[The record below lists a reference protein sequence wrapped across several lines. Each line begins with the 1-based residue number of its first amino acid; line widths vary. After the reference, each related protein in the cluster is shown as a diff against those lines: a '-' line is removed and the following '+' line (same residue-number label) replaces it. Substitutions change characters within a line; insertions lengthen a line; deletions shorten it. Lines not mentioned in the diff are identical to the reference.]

1 MYDAATLRA
10 GGVREPLSPRA
21 SRFLWSVVGL
31 AVLAIL
37 VTSYTRTQATATAGV
52 VAFLLVLAAWRHV
65 LLAWPTLLALIVCV
79 ILFIP
84 VRRYTVGAG
93 LPFSLEPY
101 RLLIA
106 IVLAAWLCALLVDP
120 KTRFRATGLEPPVLA
135 LFGAI
140 VASLAVNFGRV
151 AALQG
156 TVIKGLTFFLSFFFI
171 MYFVSS
177 VVTTRR
183 AIDRMA
189 MLLVAG
195 GTFIAIAAVAEWKT
209 GTNWFNGLD
218 RLIPGLEYQEFAQVT
233 TPGRGDRVR
242 AYASAQHSIALGAAL
257 AMVMPLAIYLYRRT
271 QHKLWMVAAA
281 ILTFGALATGSR
293 TAVIMLATTLVVF
306 LRLKWRQTVR
316 LLPLLLPLMMAV
328 QVVMPGTLGT
338 FRAVFFPA
346 NGLVAEE
353 QGDAG
358 QTGSGRLADVGPS
371 LEEWGRTPLFGQ
383 GFGTRLPTDSDG
395 QVNAIILDD
404 QWLSSLLEIGAVGFV
419 ALLWLFLRAT
429 KRLRHRARTND
440 SPHGWLLT
448 ALSAAITAYAIGMI
462 TYDAFSFIQVT
473 FLLFI
478 VLGLAAAALRIPDTE
493 GRYAWPRLATRA

>member
-1 MYDAATLRA
+1 MSDAATLRA
-10 GGVREPLSPRA
+10 GEIREPLSPRA
-21 SRFLWSVVGL
+21 TRVLAGVAGL
-31 AVLAIL
+31 AVILIL
-37 VTSYTRTQATATAGV
+37 VTSYTRMQATATAGL
-52 VAFLLVLAAWRHV
+52 VAFLLVLAAWRHM
-65 LLAWPTLLALIVCV
+65 LLAWPTMLALIVCV

-93 LPFSLEPY
+93 LPFQLEPY

-120 KTRFRATGLEPPVLA
+120 KTRFRPTGLEPPILA
-135 LFGAI
+135 LFGGI

-151 AALQG
+151 SALQG
-156 TVIKGLTFFLSFFFI
+156 TVVKGLTFFVSFFFV

-177 VVTTRR
+177 AVKTRR
-183 AIDRMA
+183 SIDRLV
-189 MLLVAG
+189 MLLVGG
-195 GTFIAIAAVAEWKT
+195 GTIVAIAAVWEWKT
-209 GTNWFNGLD
+209 GTNWFNSLG
-218 RLIPGLEYQEFAQVT
+218 RVIPGLDYQEVAQVT

-257 AMVMPLAIYLYRRT
+257 AMVMPLSVYLYRRT
-271 QHKLWMVAAA
+271 QKYWWMAAAA

-306 LRLKWRQTVR
+306 LRLKRRATVR
-316 LLPLLLPLMMAV
+316 LLPLLVPLLVAV

-338 FRAVFFPA
+338 FRAVFFPKD
-346 NGLVAEE
+346 GLVAEE
-353 QGDAG
+353 QAEAG

-404 QWLSSLLEIGAVGFV
+404 QWLSSLLELGAVGFI

-440 SPHGWLLT
+440 NPHGWLLT

-478 VLGLAAAALRIPDTE
+478 VFGIAAAALRLPDRE
-493 GRYAWPRLATRA
+493 GRYQWQQ

>member
-1 MYDAATLRA
+1 MSDAATLRA
-10 GGVREPLSPRA
+10 GEIREPLSPRA
-21 SRFLWSVVGL
+21 TR
-31 AVLAIL
+31 VLAGFVGVAVILIL
-37 VTSYTRTQATATAGV
+37 VTSYTRTQATVTAALI
-52 VAFLLVLAAWRHV
+52 AFLLILAAWRHV
-65 LLAWPTLLALIVCV
+65 LLAWPTLLTLIVCV
-79 ILFIP
+79 ILFVP

-106 IVLAAWLCALLVDP
+106 LVLAAWLCALLVDP
-120 KTRFRATGLEPPVLA
+120 KTRFRPTGLEPPILA

-140 VASLAVNFGRV
+140 VASLAVNFGHV

-156 TVIKGLTFFLSFFFI
+156 TVVKGLTFFVSFFFV

-177 VVTTRR
+177 SVKTKRS
-183 AIDRMA
+183 IDRLV
-189 MLLVAG
+189 MLIVAG

-218 RLIPGLEYQEFAQVT
+218 RLVPLLDAQELGQVT

-257 AMVMPLAIYLYRRT
+257 AMIMPLAVYLYRRT
-271 QHKLWMVAAA
+271 HEYWWMAAA
-281 ILTFGALATGSR
+281 GILTFGALATGSR

-338 FRAVFFPA
+338 FRAVFFPKD
-346 NGLVAEE
+346 GLVAEE
-353 QGDAG
+353 QGEAG

-371 LEEWGRTPLFGQ
+371 LEEWGRQPLFGQ
-383 GFGTRLPTDSDG
+383 GFGTRLTTDSDG
-395 QVNAIILDD
+395 QVNAMILDD
-404 QWLSSLLEIGAVGFV
+404 QWLSSLLELGAVGFV

-478 VLGLAAAALRIPDTE
+478 VLGLAAAALRLPDGE
-493 GRYAWPRLATRA
+493 ARYQWQ